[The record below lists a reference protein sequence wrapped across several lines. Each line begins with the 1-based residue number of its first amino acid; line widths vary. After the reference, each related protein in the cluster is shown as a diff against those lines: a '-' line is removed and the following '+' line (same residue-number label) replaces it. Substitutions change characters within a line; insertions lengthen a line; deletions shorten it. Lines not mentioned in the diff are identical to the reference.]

1 MTLERRYRRL
11 LAVYPPA
18 HRRAYED
25 EMIGVLMDSARP
37 DQRRPGLAEAA
48 DLLRAGLA
56 ARLSHGPQLP
66 LGAGWRKA
74 AGVIGLLGVLM
85 LTADALRDL
94 IGTLM
99 FLARSGRVVE
109 VPLFDVT
116 LRTVVWLAVTTA
128 VLAGARRAAVALAAA
143 GLAAEAGLI
152 VVQVAGLGFWGVWT
166 PLVLIMALLT
176 IPLLVLARR
185 ARPAPAVLGRIGTT
199 LVVVGV
205 VVAFTGES
213 LHRWLAEVYVP
224 YLLNVPDM
232 ITTAGIVLVL
242 IGLWRTRGQTR
253 RRIFV
258 LFAPVFALPVAEALL
273 EKVVVYTDSPGSLR
287 MDTMAPQLVVLLGL
301 PLLAFVTAAALL
313 RWRERFAPISL
324 TTRQAHHDRPA

>member
-11 LAVYPPA
+11 LGVYPPA

-56 ARLSHGPQLP
+56 ARLSHGAQLP

-74 AGVIGLLGVLM
+74 AGVISLLGVLI
-85 LTADALRDL
+85 LAAESLRNL

-99 FLARSGRVVE
+99 FLARTGRVVE

-116 LRTVVWLAVTTA
+116 LRTVVWLAVTIA
-128 VLAGARRAAVALAAA
+128 VLTGARRAAVALAVA

-152 VVQVAGLGFWGVWT
+152 VVQVVGNGFWGTWT
-166 PLVLIMALLT
+166 PWVLVLVLLT

-185 ARPAPAVLGRIGTT
+185 ARPATAVLGRTGTT
-199 LVVVGV
+199 LVAAGV
-205 VVAFTGES
+205 VVAFTAQS
-213 LHRWLAEVYVP
+213 LHRWLADVYVL
-224 YLLNVPDM
+224 YLLNLLDT
-232 ITTAGIVLVL
+232 ITAAGIVLIL
-242 IGLWRTRGQTR
+242 IGLWRTRGETR
-253 RRIFV
+253 RRVIV
-258 LFAPVFALPVAEALL
+258 LFSPIFALPVAEVFL
-273 EKVVVYTDSPGSLR
+273 EKVVVYADSPGYLA
-287 MDTMAPQLVVLLGL
+287 MNTMAPQLMVLLGL
-301 PLLAFVTAAALL
+301 PLLAFLIAVALL

-324 TTRQAHHDRPA
+324 TEAHHDRPA